1 MLSIS
6 LPNFKSQFDK
16 NIVREI
22 RKEIAARMPKVID
35 AVQERLGVE
44 LFDAIQDS
52 PTWRAVKGGSLRGE
66 LGIANVASLDNILL
80 TWADGV
86 EVTYEQNKEFGILRI
101 GMIQADYSDVLS
113 LPESSFVS
121 SSARTGNT
129 SVIEWL
135 RWLLLES
142 TAIIVSNYSFVPKN
156 NGRTGLG
163 IMIETGRGWRI
174 PQQYAGSATDNFAT
188 RSLQNIGSVIDKV
201 VEEEVNRRF

>member
-52 PTWRAVKGGSLRGE
+52 PTWRAVKAGSLRGE